1 MSEKWISAS
10 DVEKYGYCPL
20 SWWLSEEE
28 KEVINEDLKEGSE
41 KHEEISEKV
50 ESIKKNEENIEKM
63 ENLILLLAVSAT
75 VISVMGITF
84 LYPERFFSNI
94 FIINSLVWI
103 LAAAF
108 LLYLSETHIFEI
120 KESKVER
127 MILIFAM
134 VATVLAVYGMTFPIA
149 DYNLAK
155 LAQII
160 SLLWLIGASYWLKQS
175 LTLQK
180 IAKSD
185 RNEINLEDEITYVD
199 KTDKN
204 PPILRSEKYK
214 LRGRPDFIIDREG
227 KKVPVEVKTGRVP
240 KGPFFSHI
248 IQLATYCL
256 LIEEEEDTSPLYGII
271 RYGETEFEIDYDDD
285 LKELL
290 IGKLEDMRE
299 ALETEDIHR
308 NHNREG
314 KCKNCSRR
322 DLCPEAL
329 V

>member
-1 MSEKWISAS
+1 MNDKWISAS

-28 KEVINEDLKEGSE
+28 KEVINEDLKEGSK
-41 KHEEISEKV
+41 KHEKISEKV
-50 ESIKKNEENIEKM
+50 DSIKKNEENVKRM
-63 ENLILLLAVSAT
+63 ENLILWLAVSAT
-75 VISVMGITF
+75 IISVMGITF
-84 LYPERFFSNI
+84 LYPERLFSNI

-103 LAAAF
+103 LAASF
-108 LLYLSETHIFEI
+108 LLYLSETRIFEI
-120 KESKVER
+120 KESKLER

-149 DYNLAK
+149 NYNLAK
-155 LAQII
+155 LAQVI
-160 SLLWLIGASYWLKQS
+160 SLVWLIGASYWLKQS
-175 LTLQK
+175 LTFQK
-180 IAKSD
+180 KAKSD
-185 RNEINLEDEITYVD
+185 RDDMDLEDDITYVD
-199 KTDKN
+199 KTDEK
-204 PPILRSEKYK
+204 PQMLRSDKYK
-214 LRGRPDFIIDREG
+214 LRGRPDFIIEREG
-227 KKVPVEVKTGRVP
+227 KSVPVEVKTGRVP

-256 LIEEEEDTSPLYGII
+256 LIEEEEGTAPPYGII

-290 IGKLEDMRE
+290 IDKLKDMRK
-299 ALETEDIHR
+299 ALDTEDIHR

-322 DLCPEAL
+322 DLCPESL

>member
-28 KEVINEDLKEGSE
+28 KEVINEDLREGSK
-41 KHEEISEKV
+41 KHEKISEKV
-50 ESIKKNEENIEKM
+50 NSIKKNEESVRRM
-63 ENLILLLAVSAT
+63 ENLILWLAVSAT
-75 VISVMGITF
+75 IISIMGITF
-84 LYPERFFSNI
+84 LYPEGLFSNI

-108 LLYLSETHIFEI
+108 LLYLSETKIFEI

-127 MILIFAM
+127 TILIFAM

-155 LAQII
+155 MAQVI

-175 LTLQK
+175 LTLQEK
-180 IAKSD
+180 AESD
-185 RNEINLEDEITYVD
+185 RDEMNLKDEITYVD
-199 KTDKN
+199 KTDKK
-204 PPILRSEKYK
+204 PEMLRAEKYR
-214 LRGRPDFIIDREG
+214 LRGRPDFIIDRKG
-227 KKVPVEVKTGRVP
+227 KNVPVEVKTGRVP

-248 IQLATYCL
+248 IQIATYCL
-256 LIEEEEDTSPLYGII
+256 LIEEEKGTPPPYGII
-271 RYGETEFEIDYDDD
+271 RYGETEFEINYDDD
-285 LKELL
+285 LKKLL

-299 ALETEDIHR
+299 ALKTEDIHR

>member
-1 MSEKWISAS
+1 MSDKWISAS

-28 KEVINEDLKEGSE
+28 EEVESETLKEGSKQHQEIGE
-41 KHEEISEKV
+41 KIDDIKSKE
-50 ESIKKNEENIEKM
+50 ESIRKLENI
-63 ENLILLLAVSAT
+63 ILWLAVLAT
-75 VISVMGITF
+75 VISIMGITF
-84 LYPERFFSNI
+84 LYPENLFSNI

-108 LLYLSETHIFEI
+108 LLYASESRLLEI
-120 KESKVER
+120 QETKLER

-134 VATVLAVYGMTFPIA
+134 IATVLAVYGMTFTIA
-149 DYNLAK
+149 DYDLAK
-155 LAQII
+155 LAQIV
-160 SLLWLIGASYWLKQS
+160 SLIWLIGASYWLKIS

-180 IAKSD
+180 ETRTVRD
-185 RNEINLEDEITYVD
+185 EMNLEDQIAYVD
-199 KTDKN
+199 NPDKE
-204 PPILRSEKYK
+204 PDMLSSEKYK
-214 LRGRPDFIIDREG
+214 LRGRPDFIIEREG

-248 IQLATYCL
+248 VQLATYCV
-256 LIEEEEDTSPLYGII
+256 LIEEEYDTAPPYGII

-290 IGKLEDMRE
+290 LSKLEDMRE
-299 ALETEDIHR
+299 AQQTRDIHR
-308 NHNREG
+308 NHNRKG
-314 KCKNCSRR
+314 KCRNCSRR
-322 DLCPEAL
+322 DLCSESL